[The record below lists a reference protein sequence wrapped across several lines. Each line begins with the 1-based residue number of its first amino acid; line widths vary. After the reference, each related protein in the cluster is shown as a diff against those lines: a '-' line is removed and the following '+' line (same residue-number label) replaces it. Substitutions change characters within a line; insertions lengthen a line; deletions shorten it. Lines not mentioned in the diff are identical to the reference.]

1 MKSQQLTPTLLA
13 FRMWKNHV
21 PNTGSIAL
29 YQDKYFL
36 DTFIFAFIEY
46 FIVIQNYSVGIN
58 VSTLNWKNFIK
69 YLKDY
74 VAVSKLKGE

>member
-1 MKSQQLTPTLLA
+1 MKTQQLTPTLLA

-29 YQDKYFL
+29 HQDKYFL